1 MKNLEKGIKNLKGVR
16 FIVHLSVYNGFTEN
30 KNAFLDIPRRH
41 SGCRNKYKSNGEII
55 MEFKYAVALLKGDDE
70 KIMAIFDTK
79 EEADAYGFENKVSHE
94 EGLQYCFASM
104 FLAGVPQGNNMR
116 IYDYYN
122 VKPVVMW

>member
-1 MKNLEKGIKNLKGVR
+1 MLKFLEDVR
-16 FIVHLSVYNGFTEN
+16 FIVHLVVYNGFTEK
-30 KNAFLDIPRRH
+30 KNAVFVNDVLATTASFLILKTTYDRR
-41 SGCRNKYKSNGEII
+41 YF

-122 VKPVVMW
+122 VKPVTLW

>member
-1 MKNLEKGIKNLKGVR
+1 
-16 FIVHLSVYNGFTEN
+16 
-30 KNAFLDIPRRH
+30 
-41 SGCRNKYKSNGEII
+41 
-55 MEFKYAVALLKGDDE
+55 MEFKYAVALLKNDDE

-104 FLAGVPQGNNMR
+104 FLAGKPQGDNVR

-122 VKPVVMW
+122 VKPVQLW